1 VQRGGRG
8 EGEVSSSVMV
18 RQDAAVE
25 TMVVGPRSPAV
36 AASEWYWWPWTSE
49 AEAAWAPQ
57 LLVAVQRW
65 MASAGHGALLAASE
79 AVDGISARRVA
90 RRRTTL
96 ESPTDLDHGEG
107 G

>member
-1 VQRGGRG
+1 
-8 EGEVSSSVMV
+8 MV
-18 RQDAAVE
+18 GQDTAVE
-25 TMVVGPRSPAV
+25 TMVVGPRSPTV
-36 AASEWYWWPWTSE
+36 AASEWYWWSWTSE

-57 LLVAVQRW
+57 LLVAGQRR

-79 AVDGISARRVA
+79 AVDDFSARWVA
-90 RRRTTL
+90 RRRTAL